1 MKERVILDSVTLGTR
16 IREQRKNRKLT
27 LKALADMADIGTVYL
42 GEIERGIKMP
52 SIKTLIKLV
61 NVLETSADI
70 LLRDGVVAAKPYVLN
85 DITEKMKDLTPQQ
98 LKMVSSVFQALLD
111 SMFEI
116 GKPDGSDWDEDE

>member
-1 MKERVILDSVTLGTR
+1 MDSVTLGTR